1 LLSKFHGQASGENLY
16 EYWERFKRLYAN
28 CPHHQI
34 SDQLLIVYFYE
45 GLQPMDGSMV
55 DVASGGS
62 LVDKTPAITRE
73 LIATMVTNS

>member
-1 LLSKFHGQASGENLY
+1 
-16 EYWERFKRLYAN
+16 
-28 CPHHQI
+28 
-34 SDQLLIVYFYE
+34 
-45 GLQPMDGSMV
+45 MDGSMV